1 MQPDMVMDY
10 PKLLEKGYVW
20 RVHVEVDLPDPDGPT
35 IE

>member
-20 RVHVEVDLPDPDGPT
+20 RVNVELPMQDT
-35 IE
+35 AR